1 MFGNKNWMGIIA
13 AGRWR
18 HDMEWCG
25 RIQASVRVCHFF
37 SLNYSQ
43 ERLLIQLQCDWRYY
57 SSTVNHMF
65 PKYLII
71 FGCHN
76 ESQCKHSPTHIH
88 ATFLSNG
95 AHSERSGERWSR
107 EILLFH
113 SVALWGSKVEPA
125 AFSSSR
131 PAVILRATPSWP
143 WLSAKSS
150 PEPPPPSSYHN
161 LVIYSSAQ
169 LSKAV
174 RRRRPHHRSR
184 DAKALPCHAFQPAA
198 CQGDKPPRS
207 NNAFTLNWNEDLR
220 SFGWHSK
227 MQLCRLTRGTAF
239 DNLPEWL
246 IMYYRDA
253 FVRGIEVSWQGQ
265 VCMQGQI
272 F

>member
-25 RIQASVRVCHFF
+25 RIQASVRVCHFL

-150 PEPPPPSSYHN
+150 PEPPQQLSQPGY
-161 LVIYSSAQ
+161 LQLSSAVKSCSTSTPSP
-169 LSKAV
+169 L
-174 RRRRPHHRSR
+174 
-184 DAKALPCHAFQPAA
+184 
-198 CQGDKPPRS
+198 
-207 NNAFTLNWNEDLR
+207 
-220 SFGWHSK
+220 
-227 MQLCRLTRGTAF
+227 
-239 DNLPEWL
+239 
-246 IMYYRDA
+246 
-253 FVRGIEVSWQGQ
+253 
-265 VCMQGQI
+265 
-272 F
+272 